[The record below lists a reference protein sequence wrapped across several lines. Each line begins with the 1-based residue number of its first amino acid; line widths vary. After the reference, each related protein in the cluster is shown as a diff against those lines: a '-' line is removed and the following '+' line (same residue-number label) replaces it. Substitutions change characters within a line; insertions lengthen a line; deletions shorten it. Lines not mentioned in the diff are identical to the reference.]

1 MGKDKEKKD
10 KKQKEQAASVGDV
23 QVRWQQSVLLLA
35 QAGWMLN
42 RHVCLSATTS
52 ITQVCIQHRRVSYW
66 GHMGSN
72 EEGQQ
77 KNSGSSSSRSAGGS
91 NQCHQHAVTQTLAYI
106 GWSYRISACCRATT
120 SARPRCCCF

>member
-42 RHVCLSATTS
+42 RHVCLLATT
-52 ITQVCIQHRRVSYW
+52 IVVHVCMKPIRVSYL

-72 EEGQQ
+72 EEGQH
-77 KNSGSSSSRSAGGS
+77 KNSGSSSSCLAGWQQSTPSTCSHTDTCKYG
-91 NQCHQHAVTQTLAYI
+91 L
-106 GWSYRISACCRATT
+106 
-120 SARPRCCCF
+120 